1 MTISPEPALPG
12 VKILI
17 AEDQEENRFVL
28 IEALSVHGAEVHD
41 YPNGAELLKALDLI
55 QPDIIISDVS
65 MPVMDG
71 IELAKRIK
79 ADPLHR
85 FIPFLLL
92 TAQTSLEDLALGF
105 QAGADDYLKK
115 PFKSEELVAR
125 VKAALRTRKTY
136 LELKEVYRLNRELST
151 QLSSDTSFADIVG
164 SSEAIK
170 KIFDL
175 ISKVADS
182 DVPVLITGESGTGK
196 ELAARAIH
204 SASSRK
210 NRPFV
215 VQNCAAFND
224 QLLESELFGHVRGAF
239 TGAARDKPGLFETAD
254 SGTFFLDEIGEM
266 SGTLQAKLL
275 RVLQDGTFFPVG
287 STQPKKVNVRIV
299 AATHRNLPELI
310 KQDKFRED
318 LWYRLNVISLSLPP
332 LRERR
337 SDIPALADSF
347 LSLIA
352 SKSGKDKKGLSN
364 SALAVLG
371 GYHWPGNIRQLRNE
385 IERAVL
391 LSSGNNIIEAEH
403 FSSEVT
409 KESMSTS
416 DTDKFG
422 KGTLKEVLAQ
432 VERSVILEALKR
444 HDGNKSEVSREL
456 DMSRTSLIAKV
467 KEYGVE

>member
-1 MTISPEPALPG
+1 MIANESALRG
-12 VKILI
+12 IKILI
-17 AEDQEENRFVL
+17 AEDQEENRFIL
-28 IEALSVHGAEVHD
+28 NQTLSSQGAEVLE
-41 YPNGAELLKALDLI
+41 YVNGAELIKGLESAQADV
-55 QPDIIISDVS
+55 IISDVS

-71 IELAKRIK
+71 LELARRIK
-79 ADPLHR
+79 SDPLYR

-92 TAQTSLEDLALGF
+92 TAQTGLEELAAGF
-105 QAGADDYLKK
+105 EAGADDYLKK

-125 VKAALRTRKTY
+125 VKAALRTRQTY
-136 LELKEVYRLNRELST
+136 MELKEVYRLNRELSG
-151 QLSSDTSFADIVG
+151 QLSEKKSFGDIVG
-164 SSEAIK
+164 GSEAIQ

-182 DVPVLITGESGTGK
+182 DVPILITGESGTGK

-204 SASSRK
+204 SASERR

-224 QLLESELFGHVRGAF
+224 QLLESELFGHVKGAF

-266 SGTLQAKLL
+266 SATLQAKLL

-287 STQPKKVNVRIV
+287 SVQPKKVSVRIV
-299 AATHRNLPELI
+299 AATHRDLPLLI

-337 SDIPALADSF
+337 SDIPMLAENF
-347 LSLIA
+347 LKIISD
-352 SKSGKDKKGLSN
+352 KSGKVKKELSN
-364 SALAVLG
+364 SALAALTA
-371 GYHWPGNIRQLRNE
+371 YHWPGNIRQLRNE

-391 LSSGNNIIEAEH
+391 LSAGTNVLEADN
-403 FSSEVT
+403 FSDEIGKGAVIS
-409 KESMSTS
+409 SAA
-416 DTDKFG
+416 FGG
-422 KGTLKEVLAQ
+422 KGTLKDVLSEV
-432 VERSVILEALKR
+432 EKTVILDALKR
-444 HDGNKSEVSREL
+444 HSGNKSEVAREL

-467 KEYGVE
+467 KDYGID